1 MECGW
6 PGISGPIQP
15 HEFNAALRTGFA
27 GKVLSDTSYVGLCS
41 DIENNSPLLVYPI
54 NS

>member
-6 PGISGPIQP
+6 PDISEPIQP

-27 GKVLSDTSYVGLCS
+27 GKVLSVY
-41 DIENNSPLLVYPI
+41 LVI
-54 NS
+54 SKIIRRV

>member
-6 PGISGPIQP
+6 PDISAPIQP

-27 GKVLSDTSYVGLCS
+27 GKVLSDTLYVGLCS
-41 DIENNSPLLVYPI
+41 ENNSPCLVYPI